1 MLIIR
6 HFPDLQRDVFVDR
19 ICSGGIQR
27 EEFIEHLLQVVLHLA
42 GMRWAK
48 AFAKVVFDKLKG
60 RAEVVAL
67 CAYCYDSLMG
77 SFEALWSRHGAGE
90 SLGLVFH

>member
-1 MLIIR
+1 
-6 HFPDLQRDVFVDR
+6 
-19 ICSGGIQR
+19 
-27 EEFIEHLLQVVLHLA
+27 
-42 GMRWAK
+42 MRWAK